1 MNRFIFILFL
11 VSSTRAFWN
20 SHKRAVPSSTVW
32 ASKERKPWDVF
43 RFVSQSSKFVPTP
56 FSSKA
61 SKQLVKPN
69 DLLWKASSPTFTFA
83 PLDDVVMGGAS
94 SSTFANGVWKGTVTD
109 ANNGGFIGI
118 RNTPNFDWDLS
129 SCRGLELTLR
139 RRTGPSVSRFKVGIR
154 DSMDFNGLV
163 WAASFDLPTTNNP
176 KKIRVPFDKLTPTKF
191 AAVVT
196 GVELN
201 RSNVVGIQLIYS
213 KFEYGGELNPKFAIG
228 DVDLEILEI
237 RAY

>member
-1 MNRFIFILFL
+1 MKRFLLILFL
-11 VSSTRAFWN
+11 ASSTWAFLPN
-20 SHKRAVPSSTVW
+20 KKSTAPTAL

-43 RFVSQSSKFVPTP
+43 RFVSQSSKFVPSP

-61 SKQLVKPN
+61 LKQRVKPN
-69 DLLWKASSPTFTFA
+69 DVLWKASSPSFKFA

-94 SSTFANGVWKGTVTD
+94 SSTFANGVWQGTVTD

-129 SCRGLELTLR
+129 ACRGLELTLR
-139 RRTGPSVSRFKVGIR
+139 RRKGPSVSRFKVGIR
-154 DSMDFNGLV
+154 DSTDFNGLV
-163 WAASFDLPTTNNP
+163 WAASFDLPTAT
-176 KKIRVPFDKLTPTKF
+176 KKIRIPFDKLTPTKF
-191 AAVVT
+191 ATVVS

-201 RSNVVGIQLIYS
+201 RSNVVGLQLIYS
-213 KFEYGGELNPKFAIG
+213 KFEYGGELNPKFTLG